1 MAYIQRNSPLKDAKF
16 LSPLQPPATNPK
28 ELIKMTPKE
37 RTEARR
43 GLQKN
48 VEAGISLTSWG
59 GAGYAI
65 ARGLLQGGRALAGL
79 GLVGLRSIL
88 GREAAKQSAKVVSK
102 KALGTLAESGTANII
117 PPGS

>member
-28 ELIKMTPKE
+28 ELIRMTPE
-37 RTEARR
+37 QRVEARE

-48 VEAGISLTSWG
+48 IEGGIALSSWG
-59 GAGYAI
+59 GAGFALVK
-65 ARGLLQGGRALAGL
+65 GLLKGGRALAGL
-79 GLVGLRSIL
+79 GLVGLRGIL

-102 KALGTLAESGTANII
+102 KAVGSLAETGAANII